1 MPIVG
6 AISKY
11 GITMGKMNAVAMAP
25 FGSYS
30 GSTNQEM
37 TGFFDASAALSVS
50 VPYTPQT
57 VYDAYDSKH
66 IIVNNQMKGG
76 SWPHGAGLLLCR
88 PDAHGYSARH

>member
-37 TGFFDASAALSVS
+37 TGFPAPGDLLIEEENS
-50 VPYTPQT
+50 
-57 VYDAYDSKH
+57 
-66 IIVNNQMKGG
+66 
-76 SWPHGAGLLLCR
+76 LLL
-88 PDAHGYSARH
+88 PASPPPQPLLHLGLTATLS